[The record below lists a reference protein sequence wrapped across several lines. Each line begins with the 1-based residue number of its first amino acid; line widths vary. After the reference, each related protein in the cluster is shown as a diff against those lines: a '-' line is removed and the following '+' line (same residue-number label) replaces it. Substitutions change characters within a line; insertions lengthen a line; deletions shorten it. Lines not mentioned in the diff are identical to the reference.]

1 MSLVF
6 HQVNLDFNGEIKTVE
21 VGEDVS
27 VETLRKIIKEN
38 YQTTGDNFELQYC
51 GKTLS
56 KNDSLFSY
64 NLFTNKNNIP
74 TIFLTGTDIKGGF

>member
-38 YQTTGDNFELQYC
+38 YQTTGDNFEL
-51 GKTLS
+51 
-56 KNDSLFSY
+56 
-64 NLFTNKNNIP
+64 
-74 TIFLTGTDIKGGF
+74 